1 MDYFMVLDA
10 FPGLRNVNFGVLLL
24 IPVIAIVIVIIT
36 IGFIAKEISEVK
48 RSGYHYDTTGG
59 GEESPDA
66 NAQILANGGWTCPL
80 CGNVLSDKV
89 IQCRCGGRK
98 GDAPKQPK
106 DEEEHA

>member
-1 MDYFMVLDA
+1 MNSSFVRAWKRSLKKYWQLY
-10 FPGLRNVNFGVLLL
+10 LLL

-98 GDAPKQPK
+98 GDVPKQPK
-106 DEEEHA
+106 DEGTQS